1 MINYRVD
8 LESKAAAINE
18 EEGGLA
24 SMFSK
29 KMKKDLEEA
38 NNVEALNMMKNEK
51 RLGDI
56 EKMLLQGI
64 LCGVKK

>member
-1 MINYRVD
+1 
-8 LESKAAAINE
+8 
-18 EEGGLA
+18 
-24 SMFSK
+24 MFSK